1 VFQGEQRFQP
11 GFFGFSVQF
20 DVFPAFGEGRH
31 RQKGDDDT
39 FDKGTAFFRS
49 IRGSLMS
56 LKKSMMGGYGFGDH
70 YYLQSHL
77 YRLFLSLLYPF
88 LMRPPWSSITILL
101 TFRSFLINLTNNTL

>member
-1 VFQGEQRFQP
+1 VKHPAVYIVFGDTVFQGEQRFQP

-56 LKKSMMGGYGFGDH
+56 LKKSMMGGTVSGIIIT
-70 YYLQSHL
+70 S
-77 YRLFLSLLYPF
+77 SLTAIAFFIPF
-88 LMRPPWSSITILL
+88 LPL
-101 TFRSFLINLTNNTL
+101 F